1 MKSKI
6 IKYALIS
13 MLFFMAIFTTKE
25 VKAEEYTGQAIWISE
40 YVDSVYV
47 RMNRPDGSMRYLQ
60 SVFLRRS
67 EDNQFVYC
75 LEPFADI
82 DNNLPYY
89 NVIRSDYANI
99 LGLSKEQWE
108 RISLL
113 AYYGYE
119 YNENGYNH
127 SDPKW
132 YAITQVMIWRIT
144 NPSDDIYFTDYLNG
158 NRVPY
163 FENEMAELN
172 SLVDTHY
179 VKPNINNNITMPIGS
194 TIELN
199 DLNGVLNKY
208 KISATSN
215 VISSI
220 NGNSLFIIANNVG
233 VGNISLEMNTTKYD
247 LPPIVYISSHS
258 QSVFRVGQLD
268 PTFFNLNINV
278 IGGRISITKKDS
290 CGNVPLDASL
300 EGAIYG
306 IYDSNGNKVTEI
318 TTNQN
323 GEATSD
329 YLPSLGKYYV
339 QEIKASNNYLLD
351 NTRYEVNLTEENT
364 KDNIPVHINVK
375 ENRKAKISLQKVDS
389 EKTIA
394 QGEATLEGAI
404 YEIYDA
410 SGNKVGTMTTDS
422 NGRAISNYLPSTG
435 KYVVKEV
442 KSSNGYNIDSESY
455 TINVTSD
462 NTCNNYSVKSKEKV
476 ITNTYE
482 YTKVLATNETAIM
495 IPEIGVKFA
504 IYDHNNNLVKELTTN
519 NQGVFKF
526 ALPYGTY
533 KVKQLTTTPG
543 YEKIK
548 DFTIDIKE
556 QLDDIKKVISNAPIT
571 TKLRVVKIDAET
583 KEVIKRSGIKFKI
596 FDLRNNEYVCQTITY
611 PTMKKVCVWETDSN
625 GEFTTAY
632 PLIIGTYRLEEV
644 DQAIDGYLWNNES
657 HEFTID
663 ENSIL
668 RTDSEYGIIF
678 DTDFENTRVKGEI
691 EIEKVGEVAELTENE
706 FEFNN
711 KPLGGVKFGLY
722 ALEDI
727 TLNDSI
733 IYPKDSLIDEKTTDE
748 DGKILFTDL
757 YLGKYYVKELVALD
771 NYVLDENKYDIELNY
786 KDQYTPVIVYSK
798 SLMNVL
804 KTGKLEFTKID
815 ISTDEPLPNT
825 LIEIY
830 TEDDELVFSGRTDS
844 EGKIVIERL
853 PQGKYYILEKEAPD
867 GYELNDEKMY
877 FEIKEDGTIIK
888 SIMKD
893 KKIVKVPDTEATDLK
908 EVLINGIAL
917 VLFGIGVI
925 LYGTK
930 KSKK

>member
-1 MKSKI
+1 MKLKI

-40 YVDSVYV
+40 YVDGVYV
-47 RMNRPDGSMRYLQ
+47 RMNRPDGSMRYIQ

-75 LEPFADI
+75 LQPFADI
-82 DNNLPYY
+82 DNSLPYY

-113 AYYGYE
+113 AYYGYQ
-119 YNENGYNH
+119 YNDNGYNH

-144 NPSDDIYFTDYLNG
+144 NPNDDIYFTDYLNG

-163 FENEMAELN
+163 FEAEMAELN

-194 TIELN
+194 TIELT
-199 DLNGVLNKY
+199 DTNGVLNKY
-208 KISATSN
+208 KISGSSN
-215 VISSI
+215 VTSSI
-220 NGNSLFIIANNVG
+220 DGNSLFITANNVG
-233 VGNISLEMNTTKYD
+233 VGNVSLEMKATKYD

-268 PTFFNLNINV
+268 PAFFNLNINI
-278 IGGRISITKKDS
+278 IGGRVSITKKDS
-290 CGNVPLDASL
+290 CGNVPSDASL

-306 IYDSNGNKVTEI
+306 IYDFNGNKVTEI
-318 TTNQN
+318 TTNVN

-329 YLPSLGKYYV
+329 YLPGLGKYYA

-351 NTRYEVNLTEENT
+351 KTKYEFTLTEENT
-364 KDNIPVHINVK
+364 KDNIPVHIDVK
-375 ENRKAKISLQKVDS
+375 ENRKAKIELEKVDYDQN
-389 EKTIA
+389 TA

-410 SGNKVGTMTTDS
+410 SGNKVGSMTTDA
-422 NGRAISNYLPSTG
+422 NGKAISNYLPGTG

-442 KSSNGYNIDSESY
+442 KASNGYNIDSESY
-455 TINVTSD
+455 IINVTEE
-462 NTCNNYSVKSKEKV
+462 NTCNNYKVKSQERV

-482 YTKVLATNETAIM
+482 YTKVLASNETMIM
-495 IPEIGVKFA
+495 IPEIGVKFG
-504 IYDHNNNLVKELTTN
+504 IFDSNNNLVNELTTN
-519 NQGVFKF
+519 IQGVFKF
-526 ALPYGTY
+526 TLPYGTY
-533 KVKQLTTTPG
+533 TVKQLTTTPG
-543 YEKIK
+543 YEKIN
-548 DFTIDIKE
+548 DFNIEVKE

-583 KEVIKRSGIKFKI
+583 KEVIKRANIKFKI
-596 FDLRNNEYVCQTITY
+596 FDVNKNEYVCQKITY
-611 PTMKKVCVWETDSN
+611 PTMKEVCVWETDSN

-663 ENSIL
+663 EKSNL

-691 EIEKVGEVAELTENE
+691 QIEKVGEVATITDDG

-711 KPLGGVKFGLY
+711 ISLKGVKFGLY

-727 TLNDSI
+727 ILNNNI
-733 IYPKDSLIDEKTTDE
+733 IYTKDSLIGEGITDIE
-748 DGKILFTDL
+748 GRITFKDL
-757 YLGKYYVKELVALD
+757 YLGKYYVKELETLD
-771 NYVLDENKYDIELNY
+771 NYILDENKYEVELLY
-786 KDQYTPVIVYSK
+786 KDQYTPTVVYSN
-798 SLMNVL
+798 SLLNVL
-804 KTGKLEFTKID
+804 KTGTLEFSKID
-815 ISTDEPLPNT
+815 FSTEEPLPNT

-830 TEDDELVFSGRTDS
+830 TEADELIFSGRTDS
-844 EGKIVIERL
+844 EGKIKIDRL
-853 PQGKYYILEKEAPD
+853 PQGKYYILEKEAPE
-867 GYELNDEKMY
+867 GYEINPEKMR
-877 FEIKEDGTIIK
+877 FEIKENGEVVK

-893 KKIVKVPDTEATDLK
+893 KQIIKVPDTEASDLK
-908 EVLINGIAL
+908 EILINGIAL